1 MSLKPLAA
9 AFGKVLGQEVAFAG
23 DCIGAPAE
31 KVAGSLKDGGVA
43 LLENLRFHAGEEAND
58 QGFAKQLAALGDVYV
73 NDAFSAAHRAHASTE
88 GIARLLPSAAGR
100 LMQAELEHLGAAL
113 EKPKRPLARS
123 AEHTSELQSQM
134 RISYAVFC

>member
-73 NDAFSAAHRAHASTE
+73 NDAFS
-88 GIARLLPSAAGR
+88 
-100 LMQAELEHLGAAL
+100 
-113 EKPKRPLARS
+113 RS
-123 AEHTSELQSQM
+123 EEHTSELQSLM
-134 RISYAVFC
+134 RISYAVFCL